1 MMLSA
6 TPEAPNEEILSGQQ
20 RTTMFAQSC
29 AVPACGRQ
37 RRLTACPF
45 CDYMACVSC
54 VKKWLLGLERNPR
67 CINPSCSAD
76 WTHCLYSI
84 LPANF
89 LDGRYR
95 KVRALLLFRREK
107 ALLPQTQERARALQ
121 LLPQLD
127 RELELMRVQ
136 KKKLLRRMRRYVQL
150 RARLKK
156 PGEIL
161 TPADV
166 DLEASTD
173 EERQL
178 PTSTTAIATSTA
190 SSSNSTTAAT
200 ASSNPTFL
208 RACPF
213 ESCRGYIRASDWRC
227 ATCTIEVCSRCLET
241 KSASNS
247 SVQDA
252 THAIVHVCQP
262 EQLATARRLLEETR
276 DCPRC
281 MARVSRERGGV
292 GSCRTA
298 TCTRC
303 QVVFHWDTRDV
314 VQQTCTRIDW
324 LYCRWLQRRR
334 ERATSRSSRLAT
346 IVDDCPERDHCSF
359 VSGLNDPSRTRRW
372 MELTVDLVLLK
383 HLCKEDPA
391 FLHQVQGWL
400 LCLKNLLTL
409 ASSSEYRHAAD
420 PSDPNTN
427 EDLRVER
434 LNNAKL
440 DDRTWMQQ
448 LWVRERQQEKRMT
461 VRELLALWCGIGFE
475 QIQQIALLLQ
485 RWVSEGLDGRTI
497 GQGIRTHLQEL
508 EDLHGFCREKLDF
521 VSQRFRCRV
530 PVVNVETGQIR
541 SLRSTVAS
549 RKEYVRRRLAAAAAN
564 DLLAV
569 TSAAA
574 FTSAP
579 AAASC
584 AAPVTPT
591 GAHVSRVEDSSDGG
605 DDEDNDDNDAWRVAL
620 VDDTSSSDS
629 DLEIEPDCMQVDFL
643 SDTDE
648 GEGEEKHAAS
658 PAAAA
663 RQPAAALPNHTRAS
677 SPPSPATS
685 RPTKKMKTKH

>member
-1 MMLSA
+1 VEDVVMVQ
-6 TPEAPNEEILSGQQ
+6 PQQQ

-29 AVPACGRQ
+29 AVPACGRH

-67 CINPSCSAD
+67 CINPVCSAD

-121 LLPQLD
+121 RLPQLD
-127 RELELMRVQ
+127 RELELLRVQ

-156 PGEIL
+156 PGEVL
-161 TPADV
+161 QPAD
-166 DLEASTD
+166 DRLDASSTED
-173 EERQL
+173 EQ
-178 PTSTTAIATSTA
+178 PA
-190 SSSNSTTAAT
+190 SSSGA
-200 ASSNPTFL
+200 ASSSTATPNPAFL
-208 RACPF
+208 RACPL
-213 ESCRGYIRASDWRC
+213 EACRGYIRASDWRC
-227 ATCTIEVCSRCLET
+227 ATCTIEVCSQCLET
-241 KSASNS
+241 KSSSNS
-247 SVQDA
+247 SLHNA
-252 THAIVHVCQP
+252 TNALVHACQP
-262 EQLATARRLLEETR
+262 EQLATARRLLAETR

-281 MARVSRERGGV
+281 MTRVSRERGGV

-303 QVVFHWDTRDV
+303 HIVFHWDTRDV
-314 VQQTCTRIDW
+314 VEQACTRIDW

-334 ERATSRSSRLAT
+334 ERAAGRSSRLVT

-359 VSGLNDPSRTRRW
+359 VSGLNDPARTRRW
-372 MELTVDLVLLK
+372 KELTVDVVLLK

-391 FLHQVQGWL
+391 FLRQVQGWL

-409 ASSSEYRHAAD
+409 ASSSEYRHASD

-434 LNNAKL
+434 LNNPKM

-448 LWVRERQQEKRMT
+448 LWVRERQQEKRLT

-485 RWVSEGLDGRTI
+485 RWVGEGLDGRTI
-497 GQGIRTHLQEL
+497 GQGIRAHLREL
-508 EDLHGFCREKLDF
+508 DDLHGFCREQLDF
-521 VSQRFRCRV
+521 ASQRFRCRV
-530 PVVNVETGQIR
+530 PVVHVETGQIR

-549 RKEYVRRRLAAAAAN
+549 RKEFARRRLVSGSTADPSSVAAAAA
-564 DLLAV
+564 V
-569 TSAAA
+569 EGSPSAASS
-574 FTSAP
+574 TSV
-579 AAASC
+579 
-584 AAPVTPT
+584 PVEDA
-591 GAHVSRVEDSSDGG
+591 GVAGEDSSD
-605 DDEDNDDNDAWRVAL
+605 DADEDENDAWRVAL

-648 GEGEEKHAAS
+648 GADQERRVAK
-658 PAAAA
+658 
-663 RQPAAALPNHTRAS
+663 RK
-677 SPPSPATS
+677 PPSPPARAS
-685 RPTKKMKTKH
+685 KKLKTKH